1 MQDLT
6 TLLQNLVA
14 ADKLQSIPGK
24 GFVANRRIIDE
35 VAEGMVDYSLLTLE
49 ERKMSI

>member
-14 ADKLQSIPGK
+14 ADKLQNIPGK
-24 GFVANRRIIDE
+24 GFLANRRIVDESID
-35 VAEGMVDYSLLTLE
+35 GLVDYSLLTAE

>member
-1 MQDLT
+1 MTDLS

-24 GFVANRRIIDE
+24 GFVANRRVMKEEAD
-35 VAEGMVDYSLLTLE
+35 GTVDYSLLTEE
-49 ERKMSI
+49 ERKMKS